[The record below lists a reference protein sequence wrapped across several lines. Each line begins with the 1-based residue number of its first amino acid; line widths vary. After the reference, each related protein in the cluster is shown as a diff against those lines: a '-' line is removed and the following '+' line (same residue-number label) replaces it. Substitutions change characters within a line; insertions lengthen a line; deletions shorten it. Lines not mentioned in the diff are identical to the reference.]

1 MASLRRQW
9 LWLGLL
15 GVLGLGLIACA
26 QTVSIGRLLADP
38 GHWNNKTVH
47 IAGTVQNS
55 SGAFGEGIYSVDDGT
70 GTVWVFGGHG
80 VPGRGVRVDVLGS
93 VFQGAQFL
101 GRSYGVAIRE
111 QRHRSHS

>member
-1 MASLRRQW
+1 MTTHMRR
-9 LWLGLL
+9 LLL
-15 GVLGLGLIACA
+15 GSLLAGLAIGLVACA
-26 QTVSIGRLLADP
+26 QTVAIGRLLADP

-55 SGAFGEGIYSVDDGT
+55 IGAFGEGIYSVDDGT
-70 GTVWVFGGHG
+70 GNIWVFGGHG